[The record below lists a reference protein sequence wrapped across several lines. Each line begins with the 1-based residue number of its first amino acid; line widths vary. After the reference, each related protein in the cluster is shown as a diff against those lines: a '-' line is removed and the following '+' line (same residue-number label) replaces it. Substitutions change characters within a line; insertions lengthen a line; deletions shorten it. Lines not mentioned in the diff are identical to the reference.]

1 MVICSWHQTLRLHVL
16 AGLGVGG
23 GSMIQD
29 VSIDCEVLEAHEIPI
44 LVSVI
49 MVQTSSIQNRFLGSF
64 SEPQTSYAVL
74 ESVLEKV
81 TLFLTWHWPKFDE
94 ETGLV

>member
-29 VSIDCEVLEAHEIPI
+29 VSIDCEVLKAHEIPI

-49 MVQTSSIQNRFLGSF
+49 MVQTSIRNRFLAPF

-74 ESVLEKV
+74 ESVLKKV

-94 ETGLV
+94 EIGLA